1 MKRDV
6 EVSIG
11 GIENREQ
18 TERRSPW
25 AVAMHR
31 KVRNL
36 VRKAGMARIIVKK
49 AGKTYSVVFGHHVL
63 EAARE
68 CGHSH
73 VRADVITCT
82 EAGKVSLEESLLAF
96 QSGLEEMYLAASVR
110 GREALHQPISD
121 LSAAARPQRPR
132 GTLR

>member
-1 MKRDV
+1 MKREV
-6 EVSIG
+6 EVSIE
-11 GIENREQ
+11 GIENHKQE
-18 TERRSPW
+18 ERRSPW

-36 VRKAGMARIIVKK
+36 VGKAGMARIIVKK
-49 AGKTYSVVFGHHVL
+49 AGKTYSVVFGCHLL

-73 VRADVITCT
+73 VRADVITSA

-96 QSGLEEMYLAASVR
+96 QSGLEKMYLAASAH
-110 GREALHQPISD
+110 GRDALHSPISD
-121 LSAAARPQRPR
+121 YGAAARPQRPR